1 MPVPRGREVDFA
13 ADGKVNI
20 AAFWDHMDMP
30 RATSD
35 DGGVWALGE
44 SANDRAESLCSLQ
57 APDFTLP
64 DLAGVAHSHPGG
76 GIPTPSWED
85 LTTFAAVED
94 GLGQRLVWWIVSE
107 AFHCWCVFH
116 FENP

>member
-1 MPVPRGREVDFA
+1 VPVPRGREADFA

-30 RATSD
+30 SATSD

-44 SANDRAESLCSLQ
+44 SANDRAESLRSLQ

-64 DLAGVAHSHPGG
+64 DLAGVAHSLSDYRGKKVLLATWPG
-76 GIPTPSWED
+76 T
-85 LTTFAAVED
+85 
-94 GLGQRLVWWIVSE
+94 
-107 AFHCWCVFH
+107 H
-116 FENP
+116 FRVQT